1 MRFPL
6 EVSQYEF
13 SLTTLHVT
21 CSTNTYIVLC
31 VVSSFSSSHRHWGQ
45 DAVEAWR
52 GWLGEPVQ
60 PQSSLI
66 FCGGFHNKIGIQY
79 LEDNF
84 IKFGTRVS
92 IALTVRLTIT

>member
-1 MRFPL
+1 MVIMVSTGATEAKYVFLNL
-6 EVSQYEF
+6 EIGVPEQEI
-13 SLTTLHVT
+13 T
-21 CSTNTYIVLC
+21 
-31 VVSSFSSSHRHWGQ
+31 GQ
-45 DAVEAWR
+45 LGIGIAVEAWM